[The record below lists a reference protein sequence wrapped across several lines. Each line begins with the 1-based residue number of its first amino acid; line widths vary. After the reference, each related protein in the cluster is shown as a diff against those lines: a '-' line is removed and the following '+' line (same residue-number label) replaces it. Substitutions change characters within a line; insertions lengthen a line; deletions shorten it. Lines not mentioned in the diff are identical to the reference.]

1 MQEEKKQMCCPWAA
15 GSPLLQKYHDER
27 WCRPEHRD
35 EELFAL
41 LILEGMQAGLSWGLV
56 LAREEAIRA
65 AFEGLRPETAA
76 AFDESKIE
84 AILTKKNIIAN
95 RLKVRAVV
103 TNARAFLQTQK
114 EWGSFDRYIWH
125 FTAGKVIDHRLQEG
139 EEPPAQDELSA
150 ARRYYNGTVKEFNT
164 RFDVFPSSL
173 IARHTGLN
181 KRSYFELE
189 SAEERTAP
197 TVSF

>member
-150 ARRYYNGTVKEFNT
+150 AVAADLKRRGFKFAGPTIIYSYLQAIGVINDHLLTC
-164 RFDVFPSSL
+164 P
-173 IARHTGLN
+173 ARG
-181 KRSYFELE
+181 
-189 SAEERTAP
+189 
-197 TVSF
+197 